1 MLDHRRLGCF
11 VLCAALFGCGAGATP
26 DPPPP
31 CEAECQDGVALRGV
45 RETLKLAFNLLVQG
59 KPVGEQA
66 GSTPCLSYDG
76 SVGGSVRLSGTATS
90 NAVQGSSFVDLVY
103 EFDACAYS
111 APPSVTAEQNYALV
125 ISGTI
130 HQQGT
135 LAVQPSATTALLMD
149 SDSLSVSGTVYD
161 PSVAY
166 EALDC
171 NLGIAQ
177 QGSRVSGVL
186 CGRDAGFTF

>member
-1 MLDHRRLGCF
+1 MLDYRRLGCF
-11 VLCAALFGCGAGATP
+11 GVGLALFGCGAGPKP
-26 DPPPP
+26 DPAPP

-103 EFDACAYS
+103 DFDHCAYS
-111 APPSVTAEQNYALV
+111 TPPSVTAEQNYALV
-125 ISGTI
+125 ITGRI
-130 HQQGT
+130 RQQGT
-135 LAVQPSATTALLMD
+135 LAVQPSSTTAVVMD
-149 SDSLSVSGTVYD
+149 SESLSVSGTVYD
-161 PSVAY
+161 PAVEY
-166 EALDC
+166 QFVDC
-171 NLGIAQ
+171 GLAIAQ
-177 QGSRVSGVL
+177 QGNRISGLL
-186 CGRDAGFTF
+186 CGRDAGFVF